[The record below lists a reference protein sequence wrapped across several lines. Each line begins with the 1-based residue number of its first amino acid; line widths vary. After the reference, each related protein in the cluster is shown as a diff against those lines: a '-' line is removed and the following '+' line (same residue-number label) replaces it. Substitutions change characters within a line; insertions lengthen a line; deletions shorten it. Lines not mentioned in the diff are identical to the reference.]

1 MEISIMTGV
10 ITLIAGIPVILK
22 HCYCAGHFISVKT
35 GLSPDTV
42 AHVARIPACPTGC
55 VGAVAPNIWHVVD
68 IAVIGMRR
76 IKP

>member
-1 MEISIMTGV
+1 MGTIIATIILLGV
-10 ITLIAGIPVILK
+10 PVFLK
-22 HCYCAGHFISVKT
+22 HCYCAGHFISVET

-42 AHVARIPACPTGC
+42 VHVVRIPARPIGC
-55 VGAVAPNIWHVVD
+55 VGVVAPDIWRVVD